1 MAWVALAQQRQDQQ
15 ALEQERQAQAQKM
28 QQAQADAAHIH
39 SIIQGAVNPDTGNFN
54 SQKAANDLRLAG
66 YADQADKV
74 EEAADKHVQAAAKQ
88 IDADAAQRLAARADL
103 TQQAKQMTAIDDAG
117 RPVPPSVYQSFVT
130 NVAKTLGPQLASSM
144 PTQFQRPFVDHAIS
158 WGETE
163 DQTDKRLQAV
173 AGLASTKTK
182 TAADQISLVKQ
193 ALGDPTSS
201 AQDNDAILG
210 GMELAGQVSPEI
222 AASVKGKSGAQ
233 ISQMF
238 MTPGERAS
246 AGEMSRKPAMVNGQL
261 RDVLIDKQGNAYDT
275 TTRQPVDARPVP
287 TQAMINLT
295 QTPLPQTPVTGL
307 RPDQATAN
315 KPDPSLGGLTPNSV
329 YQYAVRGALTNE
341 YPQLGRSST
350 DPQTK
355 AARTAIINKAAAI
368 ADAAGT
374 DLGTLQQEYKA
385 NSGSLNNL
393 TKLYNATAS
402 SAGTANDNLGLAQE
416 QSANVPRTGSPIVN
430 HYVQWATGHTLTG
443 NPELTKLETY
453 IYTAARE
460 YAKVTS
466 GSAASVQGLTDS
478 ATKAADQLLNAAQ
491 TPEAFNAAI
500 GAMQKDMQNV
510 TKNQLK
516 QIESVSGT
524 VAKFLAKANGQEM
537 PTAAPNK
544 DPLGIR

>member
-1 MAWVALAQQRQDQQ
+1 MIDPTIPLGVQPPAPANPMAWVALAQQRQDQQ
-15 ALEQERQAQAQKM
+15 ALEQERQAQAQQM

-238 MTPGERAS
+238 MTPDARQS
-246 AGEMSRKPAMVNGQL
+246 ADTTAAGQAETARHNQATEAETRQRLSMAGGTNANPDDVAAWVRQL
-261 RDVLIDKQGNAYDT
+261 RDPSSGAQIGQIPTNLRTAVMRQLQPGEVTKLTAQNQAVKEFAGTVLPHIQPLSDMAEQLDKLGLMGTAGGVFRKLAAGQSYAAD
-275 TTRQPVDARPVP
+275 VE
-287 TQAMINLT
+287 NLT
-295 QTPLPQTPVTGL
+295 TDQRELVGKFATEAGL
-307 RPDQATAN
+307 FVSATARAHGGARGGASPQMITYLKTLLDPSQKDLATYKGN
-315 KPDPSLGGLTPNSV
+315 LAGAQDYLSGYAKMGESETPTSGGGGTSTTYTGERRQADDGRILGKVGDKVVELTQKPD
-329 YQYAVRGALTNE
+329 
-341 YPQLGRSST
+341 
-350 DPQTK
+350 
-355 AARTAIINKAAAI
+355 
-368 ADAAGT
+368 
-374 DLGTLQQEYKA
+374 
-385 NSGSLNNL
+385 GSWVV
-393 TKLYNATAS
+393 K
-402 SAGTANDNLGLAQE
+402 
-416 QSANVPRTGSPIVN
+416 
-430 HYVQWATGHTLTG
+430 
-443 NPELTKLETY
+443 
-453 IYTAARE
+453 
-460 YAKVTS
+460 
-466 GSAASVQGLTDS
+466 
-478 ATKAADQLLNAAQ
+478 
-491 TPEAFNAAI
+491 
-500 GAMQKDMQNV
+500 
-510 TKNQLK
+510 
-516 QIESVSGT
+516 
-524 VAKFLAKANGQEM
+524 
-537 PTAAPNK
+537 
-544 DPLGIR
+544 

>member
-1 MAWVALAQQRQDQQ
+1 MTNVAKSPSLGPSVVSSLPTQFDLPTMQHAVEWGQSQDERDKHLIALAGLAKDKASSTKDQIALAQQ
-15 ALEQERQAQAQKM
+15 M
-28 QQAQADAAHIH
+28 
-39 SIIQGAVNPDTGNFN
+39 
-54 SQKAANDLRLAG
+54 
-66 YADQADKV
+66 
-74 EEAADKHVQAAAKQ
+74 
-88 IDADAAQRLAARADL
+88 
-103 TQQAKQMTAIDDAG
+103 
-117 RPVPPSVYQSFVT
+117 
-130 NVAKTLGPQLASSM
+130 
-144 PTQFQRPFVDHAIS
+144 
-158 WGETE
+158 
-163 DQTDKRLQAV
+163 
-173 AGLASTKTK
+173 
-182 TAADQISLVKQ
+182 
-193 ALGDPTSS
+193 LGDPSHS
-201 AQDNDAILG
+201 AEDNAALIG
-210 GMELAGQVSPEI
+210 VMEHNGTLSTDLAGMFQGKTGQEITAMGLTPE
-222 AASVKGKSGAQ
+222 Q
-233 ISQMF
+233 
-238 MTPGERAS
+238 RAT
-246 AGEMSRKPAMVNGQL
+246 AGEMKRTPAMVNGQL
-261 RDVLIDKQGNAYDT
+261 QDVLVDKQGNTYDT
-275 TTRQPVDARPVP
+275 QTRQPVNAKPVP

-466 GSAASVQGLTDS
+466 GSARARCRD
-478 ATKAADQLLNAAQ
+478 
-491 TPEAFNAAI
+491 
-500 GAMQKDMQNV
+500 
-510 TKNQLK
+510 
-516 QIESVSGT
+516 
-524 VAKFLAKANGQEM
+524 
-537 PTAAPNK
+537 
-544 DPLGIR
+544 